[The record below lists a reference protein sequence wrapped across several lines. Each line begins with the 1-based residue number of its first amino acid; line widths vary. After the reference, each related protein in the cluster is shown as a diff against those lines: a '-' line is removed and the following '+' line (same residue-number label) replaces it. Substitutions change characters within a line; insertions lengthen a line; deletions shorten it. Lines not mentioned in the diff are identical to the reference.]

1 MILMTRIT
9 NVSDSIDLAKTLL
22 AVQPSWFRSTVV
34 FFALMGLFLVALQV
48 DNRLLYG
55 VSVWSKPLKF
65 ALSLGVYFGTLLLM
79 ARLLPLGHLNSGR
92 HHAIA
97 ISLVFVAGF
106 EMAYIVIQ
114 AALGETSHFN
124 KTTAFHS
131 IMYSLMGIGAVWLTL
146 GLVWLAVLVAKHSD
160 RSDPLVLAIFLG
172 LGISAALGGGFGAYL
187 GGQENHWVGALPT
200 DANGLWLFN
209 WPSNGG
215 DLRVAHFFGLH
226 AMQAIPIFALLLPR
240 VLGRTAKHIAIAGFS
255 LTYSALS
262 VYTFAQAL
270 KGQPFIG

>member
-1 MILMTRIT
+1 MIRPT
-9 NVSDSIDLAKTLL
+9 NISDSKPIATTLS
-22 AVQPSWFRSTVV
+22 AIQPGWIQATVA
-34 FFALMGLFLVALQV
+34 FFALTALFLLALQI
-48 DNRLLYG
+48 DERLIYG

-79 ARLLPLGHLNSGR
+79 ARLLPVGHLNSGR

-97 ISLVFVAGF
+97 VSLIFVAAF
-106 EMAYIVIQ
+106 EMTYIAIQ

-124 KTTAFHS
+124 NTTAFHS
-131 IMYSLMGIGAVWLTL
+131 IMYSLMGIGAVWLTV
-146 GLVWLAVLVAKHSD
+146 GLVWLSMLIAKHNDHSN
-160 RSDPLVLAIFLG
+160 PLVLAVIVG

-187 GGQENHWVGALPT
+187 GGQESHWVGALPT

-209 WPSNGG
+209 WSNDGG

-226 AMQAIPIFALLLPR
+226 AMQVIPIFALILPR
-240 VLGRTAKHIAIAGFS
+240 ILGRTTKHIAITVFS

-270 KGQPFIG
+270 EGQPFIG